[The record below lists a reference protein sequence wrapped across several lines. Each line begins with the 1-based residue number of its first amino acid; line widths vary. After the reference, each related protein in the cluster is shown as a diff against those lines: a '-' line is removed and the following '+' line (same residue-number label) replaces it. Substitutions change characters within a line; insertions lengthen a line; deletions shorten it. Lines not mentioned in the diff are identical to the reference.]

1 MARGR
6 RSPAD
11 PSRPVKTLH
20 ELIGRLTLFGW
31 KFYAQ
36 RNEDHRW
43 TTPAVGI
50 GFSNPQVHDYFT
62 SVFINI
68 GPYELG
74 VYRIA

>member
-1 MARGR
+1 
-6 RSPAD
+6 
-11 PSRPVKTLH
+11 
-20 ELIGRLTLFGW
+20 LFGW